1 MEFFVRA
8 CHLHFHNIG
17 SQARFTLMQCGKRR
31 ELIRFRCDP
40 NVFFMRFG
48 YSCNL
53 CLYLGMG
60 GEEESKDLQKTY
72 WNHVTLGQI
81 SALHVVSIQVHGA
94 TNHTALN
101 PHRSLFKNASDFQ
114 CIYVND
120 LSRNVCYFTCLVIP
134 CVLERIRNCI
144 SVNQGLQQTKV
155 WPIKWQHVVDWLQ
168 KIIKV
173 DWL

>member
-1 MEFFVRA
+1 MKPSSVLQLCTPMEFFVRA

-120 LSRNVCYFTCLVIP
+120 LSRNVISLVLWFHAFWNASEIA
-134 CVLERIRNCI
+134 
-144 SVNQGLQQTKV
+144 SVWTRAYSKQRFG
-155 WPIKWQHVVDWLQ
+155 P
-168 KIIKV
+168 
-173 DWL
+173 